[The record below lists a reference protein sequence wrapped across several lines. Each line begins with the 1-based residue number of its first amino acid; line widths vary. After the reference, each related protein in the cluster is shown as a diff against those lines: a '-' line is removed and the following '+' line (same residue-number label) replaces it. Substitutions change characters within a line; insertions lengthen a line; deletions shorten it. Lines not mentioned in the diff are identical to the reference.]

1 MIAESGFDHKLTGY
15 RYNAGNEL
23 VEQREFGD
31 DASLAAKL
39 MAQLGGQP
47 VPKKDASP
55 LSDDLDSQTPLRIT
69 EFKRDVLGRLIHT
82 LARDNDKVQETA
94 YQYDPNGNLVRAANR
109 QSITCFDYNENGQ
122 LIAQH
127 QWKVPSKEENARNGL
142 PETDWRDAQYDM
154 LYLPVTETVRYHY
167 DFNGNRTATVLPDG
181 RQINYLYYGSGHLHQ
196 ISLDD
201 EVITDIERDQLHREI
216 FRTQGKLASR
226 YELDPLGRLKRQ
238 IATLNDLTEGG
249 KGKTKV
255 AAGYSQTA
263 VKRSYGYDRTGN
275 LTHSTDQ
282 RTGTTHFEYD
292 RLGRI
297 TQAGN
302 ELFAFDPAHNI
313 LSDDLNAV
321 PDNRLKTYN
330 GTTYYYDDLG
340 NLIHRELADGEVQ
353 NYFYDLHDQLVKA
366 EIFKKDGTKE
376 TWSYTYDALGRRIG
390 KGRLKNEEVSETSFP
405 HDLSGNDLEN
415 QTRFVW
421 DGSHLLQEIHSDGRY
436 TYIYTDQDSYEP
448 LAQVRDWTTE
458 DGENRQQ
465 IHYFHCD
472 QIGIPREMTDKDGN
486 LLWFGNY
493 TGWGRLKEETRVTDN
508 AYQPFRLQ
516 NQYVDRETGL
526 HYNFFRYYEPDAGRF
541 VNQDPIGSKGG
552 ENFYQFSTNIQN
564 MIDPWGLNAGSV
576 AKGVLSV
583 IAIDIMTPNPSD
595 AAWPK
600 WIAYGVLISAA
611 AATGVVALSESNTC
625 GKCSDP
631 PPENCRTKF
640 PNLPLC
646 KNLPKAYKFSSVN
659 QIYKQFN
666 IQNVKTQSKR
676 SSTEGP
682 CIGNGMHI
690 NLRFIKG
697 NGRAGSIT
705 SCNCCDDSIGI
716 PKVKTL
722 FRMIP

>member
-1 MIAESGFDHKLTGY
+1 
-15 RYNAGNEL
+15 
-23 VEQREFGD
+23 
-31 DASLAAKL
+31 

-47 VPKKDASP
+47 VPKKDAAP

-69 EFKRDVLGRLIHT
+69 EFKRDILGRLIHT
-82 LARDNDKVQETA
+82 LARDNDKVQETV
-94 YQYDPNGNLVRAANR
+94 YQYDPDGNLVRAANSH
-109 QSITCFDYNENGQ
+109 SITCFDYNGNGQ
-122 LIAQH
+122 IIGQH
-127 QWKVPSKEENARNGL
+127 QWKVPTKEENARNGL

-154 LYLPVTETVRYHY
+154 LYLPVTETIRYHY

-201 EVITDIERDQLHREI
+201 EVITDIERDKLHREI
-216 FRTQGKLASR
+216 YRTQGKLASR

-238 IATLNDLTEGG
+238 IATLNDLTETG

-255 AAGYSQTA
+255 ASGYGQTA
-263 VKRSYGYDRTGN
+263 VKRSYNYDHTGN

-282 RTGTTHFEYD
+282 RTGTTQFEYD

-313 LSDDLNAV
+313 LDIPTEKVKPYPAPSPVGEGRGEGKTAAPLSDDRSV
-321 PDNRLKTYN
+321 IPDNRLKTYN
-330 GTTYYYDDLG
+330 GTTYYYDNFG
-340 NLIHRELADGEVQ
+340 NIIHRELANGEVQ

-405 HDLSGNDLEN
+405 HDLSGNGLEN
-415 QTRFVW
+415 HTRFVW
-421 DGSHLLQEIHSDGRY
+421 DGSHLLQEIHPGGRY
-436 TYIYTDQDSYEP
+436 TYIYTDPDSYKP

-465 IHYFHCD
+465 THYFHCD

-493 TGWGRLKEETRVTDN
+493 TGWGRLKEETKVTDS

-516 NQYVDRETGL
+516 NQYCDRETGL

-541 VNQDPIGSKGG
+541 VNQDPIGLYGG
-552 ENFYQFSTNIQN
+552 ENLYWFAPNVQIWVDFL
-564 MIDPWGLNAGSV
+564 GL
-576 AKGVLSV
+576 AKGAANPVVKAAIEVGKRAHKNYSLTLGGGYDFESSFRTKSGKLYRFD
-583 IAIDIMTPNPSD
+583 AIDYKNCIVRELKPDTKSGRCKGN
-595 AAWPK
+595 K
-600 WIAYGVLISAA
+600 QLNNYVRVLNS
-611 AATGVVALSESNTC
+611 
-625 GKCSDP
+625 
-631 PPENCRTKF
+631 
-640 PNLPLC
+640 
-646 KNLPKAYKFSSVN
+646 
-659 QIYKQFN
+659 
-666 IQNVKTQSKR
+666 
-676 SSTEGP
+676 EGP
-682 CIGNGMHI
+682 DSC
-690 NLRFIKG
+690 KG
-697 NGRAGSIT
+697 KWK
-705 SCNCCDDSIGI
+705 GI
-716 PKVKTL
+716 LDLYKP
-722 FRMIP
+722 

>member
-1 MIAESGFDHKLTGY
+1 M
-15 RYNAGNEL
+15 
-23 VEQREFGD
+23 
-31 DASLAAKL
+31 
-39 MAQLGGQP
+39 
-47 VPKKDASP
+47 
-55 LSDDLDSQTPLRIT
+55 
-69 EFKRDVLGRLIHT
+69 
-82 LARDNDKVQETA
+82 
-94 YQYDPNGNLVRAANR
+94 
-109 QSITCFDYNENGQ
+109 
-122 LIAQH
+122 
-127 QWKVPSKEENARNGL
+127 PSKEENARNGL

-201 EVITDIERDQLHREI
+201 EVITDIERDKLHREI
-216 FRTQGKLASR
+216 YRTQGKLASR

-238 IATLNDLTEGG
+238 IATLNDLAEGG

-255 AAGYSQTA
+255 AAGFSQTA

-275 LTHSTDQ
+275 LTHNTDQ
-282 RTGTTHFEYD
+282 RTGTTQFEYD
-292 RLGRI
+292 KLGRI
-297 TQAGN
+297 TKAGN

-313 LSDDLNAV
+313 LDIPTEKVKPYPVPSPAGEGRGEGKTAAPLSADLNPV
-321 PDNRLKTYN
+321 TDNRLKTYN
-330 GTTYYYDDLG
+330 GTTYYYDELG

-366 EIFKKDGTKE
+366 EIFKKDGMKE
-376 TWSYTYDALGRRIG
+376 TWAYTYDALGRRIG
-390 KGRLKNEEVSETSFP
+390 KGRLKNEEVS
-405 HDLSGNDLEN
+405 DDLEN
-415 QTRFVW
+415 PTRFVW

-436 TYIYTDQDSYEP
+436 TYIYTDPDSYEP

-465 IHYFHCD
+465 TRYFHCD

-493 TGWGRLKEETRVTDN
+493 TGWGRLKEETKVTDS

-516 NQYVDRETGL
+516 NQYADRETGL

-541 VNQDPIGSKGG
+541 VNQDPIGLKGG

-583 IAIDIMTPNPSD
+583 IAIDIMTPDPSD

>member
-1 MIAESGFDHKLTGY
+1 M
-15 RYNAGNEL
+15 
-23 VEQREFGD
+23 
-31 DASLAAKL
+31 
-39 MAQLGGQP
+39 
-47 VPKKDASP
+47 
-55 LSDDLDSQTPLRIT
+55 
-69 EFKRDVLGRLIHT
+69 
-82 LARDNDKVQETA
+82 
-94 YQYDPNGNLVRAANR
+94 
-109 QSITCFDYNENGQ
+109 
-122 LIAQH
+122 
-127 QWKVPSKEENARNGL
+127 
-142 PETDWRDAQYDM
+142 
-154 LYLPVTETVRYHY
+154 
-167 DFNGNRTATVLPDG
+167 
-181 RQINYLYYGSGHLHQ
+181 
-196 ISLDD
+196 
-201 EVITDIERDQLHREI
+201 
-216 FRTQGKLASR
+216 
-226 YELDPLGRLKRQ
+226 
-238 IATLNDLTEGG
+238 
-249 KGKTKV
+249 
-255 AAGYSQTA
+255 
-263 VKRSYGYDRTGN
+263 
-275 LTHSTDQ
+275 
-282 RTGTTHFEYD
+282 
-292 RLGRI
+292 
-297 TQAGN
+297 
-302 ELFAFDPAHNI
+302 
-313 LSDDLNAV
+313 
-321 PDNRLKTYN
+321 
-330 GTTYYYDDLG
+330 
-340 NLIHRELADGEVQ
+340 Q

-376 TWSYTYDALGRRIG
+376 TWSYTYDALGRRMG

-405 HDLSGNDLEN
+405 HDLSGNGLEN

-421 DGSHLLQEIHSDGRY
+421 DGSNLLQEVKPDGRY
-436 TYIYTDQDSYEP
+436 TYIYTDQNSYEP

-458 DGENRQQ
+458 DGESRQQ

-493 TGWGRLKEETRVTDN
+493 TGWGRLKEETKVTDS

-516 NQYVDRETGL
+516 NQYADPETGL
-526 HYNFFRYYEPDAGRF
+526 HYNFFRYYESDAGRF

>member
-1 MIAESGFDHKLTGY
+1 
-15 RYNAGNEL
+15 
-23 VEQREFGD
+23 
-31 DASLAAKL
+31 

-69 EFKRDVLGRLIHT
+69 EFKRDKLGRLIHT
-82 LARDNDKVQETA
+82 LARDNDKVQETV
-94 YQYDPNGNLVRAANR
+94 YGYDPDGNLVRAANR
-109 QSITCFDYNENGQ
+109 HSITSFDYNENGQ

-127 QWKVPSKEENARNGL
+127 QWKVPSKEENARYGL

-201 EVITDIERDQLHREI
+201 EVITDIERDKLHREI
-216 FRTQGKLASR
+216 YRTQGKLASR

-249 KGKTKV
+249 KGKGKTKV
-255 AAGYSQTA
+255 AAGYGQTA

-282 RTGTTHFEYD
+282 RTGTTKFEYD
-292 RLGRI
+292 KLGRI
-297 TQAGN
+297 IQAGN

-313 LSDDLNAV
+313 LSDDLNTV

-330 GTTYYYDDLG
+330 GTTYYYDNFG

-376 TWSYTYDALGRRIG
+376 TWAYTYDALGRRIG

-421 DGSHLLQEIHSDGRY
+421 DGSHLLQEVHPDGRY
-436 TYIYTDQDSYEP
+436 TYIYTDLDSYEP
-448 LAQVRDWTTE
+448 LAQVRNWTTE

-465 IHYFHCD
+465 THYFHCD

-493 TGWGRLKEETRVTDN
+493 TGWGRLKEETKVTDS
-508 AYQPFRLQ
+508 AYHPFRLQ
-516 NQYVDRETGL
+516 NQYADRETGL

-541 VNQDPIGSKGG
+541 VNQDPIGLMGG
-552 ENFYQFSTNIQN
+552 ENFYQFAPNIQEWL
-564 MIDPWGLNAGSV
+564 DPLGLIKKVKLGRSKKIQIRKIVEA
-576 AKGVLSV
+576 AKKEK
-583 IAIDIMTPNPSD
+583 NP
-595 AAWPK
+595 
-600 WIAYGVLISAA
+600 
-611 AATGVVALSESNTC
+611 
-625 GKCSDP
+625 
-631 PPENCRTKF
+631 
-640 PNLPLC
+640 
-646 KNLPKAYKFSSVN
+646 
-659 QIYKQFN
+659 KQFKN
-666 IQNVKTQSKR
+666 KDGILPTGCSYTEHDYEPEPSKEQR
-676 SSTEGP
+676 ANGADRGKKRIVISSD
-682 CIGNGMHI
+682 
-690 NLRFIKG
+690 
-697 NGRAGSIT
+697 GRIYYTNDHYKSF
-705 SCNCCDDSIGI
+705 
-716 PKVKTL
+716 KEVVL
-722 FRMIP
+722 

>member
-1 MIAESGFDHKLTGY
+1 M
-15 RYNAGNEL
+15 
-23 VEQREFGD
+23 
-31 DASLAAKL
+31 
-39 MAQLGGQP
+39 
-47 VPKKDASP
+47 
-55 LSDDLDSQTPLRIT
+55 
-69 EFKRDVLGRLIHT
+69 
-82 LARDNDKVQETA
+82 
-94 YQYDPNGNLVRAANR
+94 
-109 QSITCFDYNENGQ
+109 
-122 LIAQH
+122 
-127 QWKVPSKEENARNGL
+127 
-142 PETDWRDAQYDM
+142 
-154 LYLPVTETVRYHY
+154 
-167 DFNGNRTATVLPDG
+167 
-181 RQINYLYYGSGHLHQ
+181 
-196 ISLDD
+196 
-201 EVITDIERDQLHREI
+201 
-216 FRTQGKLASR
+216 
-226 YELDPLGRLKRQ
+226 
-238 IATLNDLTEGG
+238 
-249 KGKTKV
+249 
-255 AAGYSQTA
+255 
-263 VKRSYGYDRTGN
+263 
-275 LTHSTDQ
+275 
-282 RTGTTHFEYD
+282 
-292 RLGRI
+292 
-297 TQAGN
+297 
-302 ELFAFDPAHNI
+302 
-313 LSDDLNAV
+313 
-321 PDNRLKTYN
+321 
-330 GTTYYYDDLG
+330 
-340 NLIHRELADGEVQ
+340 Q

-376 TWSYTYDALGRRIG
+376 TWAYIYDALGRRIG
-390 KGRLKNEEVSETSFP
+390 KGRLKTSQEVS
-405 HDLSGNDLEN
+405 DDLEN

-421 DGSHLLQEIHSDGRY
+421 DGSHLLQEIHPDGRY
-436 TYIYTDQDSYEP
+436 TYIYTDQNSHEP
-448 LAQVRDWTTE
+448 LAQVRDWTTVE
-458 DGENRQQ
+458 GENRQQ

-493 TGWGRLKEETRVTDN
+493 TGWGRLKEETKVTDS

-516 NQYVDRETGL
+516 NQYADRETGL
-526 HYNFFRYYEPDAGRF
+526 HYNFLRYYEPDAGRF

-583 IAIDIMTPNPSD
+583 IAIDIMTPDPSD

>member
-1 MIAESGFDHKLTGY
+1 M
-15 RYNAGNEL
+15 
-23 VEQREFGD
+23 
-31 DASLAAKL
+31 
-39 MAQLGGQP
+39 
-47 VPKKDASP
+47 
-55 LSDDLDSQTPLRIT
+55 
-69 EFKRDVLGRLIHT
+69 
-82 LARDNDKVQETA
+82 
-94 YQYDPNGNLVRAANR
+94 
-109 QSITCFDYNENGQ
+109 
-122 LIAQH
+122 
-127 QWKVPSKEENARNGL
+127 PSKEENTRNGL

-201 EVITDIERDQLHREI
+201 EVISDIERDKLHREI
-216 FRTQGKLASR
+216 YRTQGKLASR

-255 AAGYSQTA
+255 AAGLSQTA

-282 RTGTTHFEYD
+282 RTGTTKFEYD
-292 RLGRI
+292 KLGRI

-313 LSDDLNAV
+313 LDIPTEKVKPYPAPSPVGEGRGEGKTTAPLSDDRSAIT
-321 PDNRLKTYN
+321 DNRLKTYN

-340 NLIHRELADGEVQ
+340 NLIHREVSDGEVQ

-421 DGSHLLQEIHSDGRY
+421 DGSHLLQEIHPDGRY
-436 TYIYTDQDSYEP
+436 TYIYTDPDSYEP

-458 DGENRQQ
+458 DDENRQQ
-465 IHYFHCD
+465 TRYFHCD

-493 TGWGRLKEETRVTDN
+493 TGWGRLKEETRVTDT

-516 NQYVDRETGL
+516 NQYADRETGL

-541 VNQDPIGSKGG
+541 VNQDPIGLYGG
-552 ENFYQFSTNIQN
+552 DNFYQFAPNIQLWL
-564 MIDPWGLNAGSV
+564 DVLGLCRYGRRRKDGKCPKKRGPKR
-576 AKGVLSV
+576 KGG
-583 IAIDIMTPNPSD
+583 AHNKT
-595 AAWPK
+595 
-600 WIAYGVLISAA
+600 ISALA
-611 AATGVVALSESNTC
+611 KEVERCGGKVVAGGRKGKPERVIDTPGGHKESRRPDITWIDSSGITHHGNV
-625 GKCSDP
+625 GKGHKRPILREREAIEDLEKALAGQPDTHEKVTFWSYTNSKCQP
-631 PPENCRTKF
+631 K
-640 PNLPLC
+640 LC
-646 KNLPKAYKFSSVN
+646 
-659 QIYKQFN
+659 
-666 IQNVKTQSKR
+666 
-676 SSTEGP
+676 
-682 CIGNGMHI
+682 
-690 NLRFIKG
+690 
-697 NGRAGSIT
+697 
-705 SCNCCDDSIGI
+705 D
-716 PKVKTL
+716 
-722 FRMIP
+722 